1 MRLGKR
7 EAAGYVADAEADE
20 RADAAPPWQA
30 PAAGPVTAGSV
41 TAGSVTAGPVTAV
54 PEGTGPGTLMPQ
66 AMQRAAEPGRAAAVS

>member
-30 PAAGPVTAGSV
+30 PAAGPVTAG
-41 TAGSVTAGPVTAV
+41 PVTAV